1 VFNEWLSKRALVNQ
15 ITGASRTFLVVDN
28 INRVLGYYALSS
40 GAVSH
45 NLSTGG
51 VRRNMPDPVPVLVLG
66 RLAVDTKMQG
76 ARLGAALLQDALL
89 RTSSVAQQIGVR
101 AMLVHALNANACAFY
116 QHYGFQPSPVDAMT
130 LMLKLGSA

>member
-1 VFNEWLSKRALVNQ
+1 MWSTLTRHAGQSHRGANTVLNEWLSKRALINQ
-15 ITGASRTFLVVDN
+15 ITGASRTFVIVND
-28 INRVLGYYALSS
+28 INRVRDYYTLSS

-51 VRRNMPDPVPVLVLG
+51 VRRNMPDPVLVLG

-76 ARLGAALLQDALL
+76 ARLRAALLQDAVL

-101 AMLVHALNANACAFY
+101 AMPVHALNANACAFY
-116 QHYGFQPSPVDAMT
+116 QH
-130 LMLKLGSA
+130 

>member
-1 VFNEWLSKRALVNQ
+1 MWSTLSRHAGQSHRGANTVLNEWLSKRALVNQ
-15 ITGASRTFLVVDN
+15 ITGASRTFVVIDD
-28 INRVLGYYALSS
+28 INRVRDYYTLSS

-51 VRRNMPDPVPVLVLG
+51 VRRNMPDPVPVLVLVLG

-76 ARLGAALLQDALL
+76 ARLRAALLQDALL
-89 RTSSVAQQIGVR
+89 RTSSVAQQIGVQ

-116 QHYGFQPSPVDAMT
+116 QH
-130 LMLKLGSA
+130 